1 VCPFNRNLYVRHI
14 RERRSTKGEEEKEE
28 LGLSISLSMLVTL
41 QKLVK
46 HRLAMPRLVL
56 IEIVIGM

>member
-1 VCPFNRNLYVRHI
+1 VCPFNRNLYVPHI

-56 IEIVIGM
+56 IEIVIGL